1 MAPPKKNKPQ
11 VKANKSSLNN
21 SFVPEYFNENAS
33 TFFNNRKSDTNGK
46 SFSQLVKEKEI
57 LNIDQEIYVK
67 LFDHQ
72 IKGINFLYKNFKK
85 KDGCILADDMGLGKT
100 VQLSVFMT
108 SLKIEG
114 LINKCLVIVP
124 GTLIEY
130 WKTEI
135 LRWAP
140 EKENV
145 KVKIFQGNKN

>member
-1 MAPPKKNKPQ
+1 MAQAKKNKPP
-11 VKANKSSLNN
+11 VKVNKSSINN
-21 SFVPEYFNENAS
+21 SFAMPEYYNDNAS
-33 TFFNNRKSDTNGK
+33 TFMNKRKSDTNGK

-57 LNIDQEIYVK
+57 LNIDQEIFVK

-72 IKGINFLYKNFKK
+72 ISGINFLYKNFKK

-108 SLKIEG
+108 CLKIEG

-130 WKTEI
+130 W
-135 LRWAP
+135 R
-140 EKENV
+140 
-145 KVKIFQGNKN
+145 